1 MLTATF
7 GPPPCCRTRQT
18 ARMAQPLR
26 RIVKLSDDED
36 GDSMPMTGA
45 ELATLDLDGG
55 NKLATGGRDSRP
67 LRKKPAVVQRKPAAA
82 AKRRRA
88 PVQKKTETAEKAMT
102 VAKVELE
109 SKEDTTVVDDS
120 QLLPEQSKKR
130 CKVTSVVSDAQH
142 PPADIKVKY
151 HLMKYSRHGKDGTY
165 AVRLTGGPQFT
176 EINMPNAT
184 LLQNREV
191 AEAVCAE
198 LNKGVKPDTV
208 RELMYVLKEAMCKK
222 ICQG

>member
-1 MLTATF
+1 MQ
-7 GPPPCCRTRQT
+7 TR
-18 ARMAQPLR
+18 P
-26 RIVKLSDDED
+26 
-36 GDSMPMTGA
+36 
-45 ELATLDLDGG
+45 
-55 NKLATGGRDSRP
+55 
-67 LRKKPAVVQRKPAAA
+67 
-82 AKRRRA
+82 
-88 PVQKKTETAEKAMT
+88 ETAEKAVT
-102 VAKVELE
+102 VAEVELE
-109 SKEDTTVVDDS
+109 SKQDTAVVDDS

-130 CKVTSVVSDAQH
+130 CKGTSVASDAQH
-142 PPADIKVKY
+142 PPADIKAKF
-151 HLMKYSRHGKDGTY
+151 HLMKYARHGKDGTY

-222 ICQG
+222 ICKG

>member
-1 MLTATF
+1 MFTATF
-7 GPPPCCRTRQT
+7 GPRTRQT
-18 ARMAQPLR
+18 ARMVQPLR

-36 GDSMPMTGA
+36 MPMTGA
-45 ELATLDLDGG
+45 ELPTLDLDGG
-55 NKLATGGRDSRP
+55 NQLATGGCDSRP
-67 LRKKPAVVQRKPAAA
+67 LRKKPAGVQRKPAAA

>member
-1 MLTATF
+1 
-7 GPPPCCRTRQT
+7 
-18 ARMAQPLR
+18 MAQPLR

-67 LRKKPAVVQRKPAAA
+67 LRKKPAAVKKKPAAA
-82 AKRRRA
+82 QKRRA
-88 PVQKKTETAEKAMT
+88 PVQKRPKTAEKAVT
-102 VAKVELE
+102 VAEVELE
-109 SKEDTTVVDDS
+109 PEQDTAVVDDP
-120 QLLPEQSKKR
+120 QLLPEQFKKQ
-130 CKVTSVVSDAQH
+130 CKGTSVASDAQH
-142 PPADIKVKY
+142 PPAD
-151 HLMKYSRHGKDGTY
+151 MTYSRHGKDGTY

-176 EINMPNAT
+176 EVNMPNAT

-198 LNKGVKPDTV
+198 LNGC
-208 RELMYVLKEAMCKK
+208 EA
-222 ICQG
+222 GHGA